1 MKQIQV
7 LKFKKLS
14 KDAVIPTRATDGSA
28 GYDLTL
34 SEKLDRDVKGEGVRM
49 AHFGVSVEIPEG
61 YCGLVVSRSSLQKKG
76 FQQANAVGII
86 DSDYRGELMAPY
98 IGPPN
103 SHLDKGKRIAQLVVV
118 PYLMGP
124 AVEADE
130 LKETVRG
137 DGGFGSTDTVTCT
150 A

>member
-1 MKQIQV
+1 MLKQQKPQ

-14 KDAVIPTRATDGSA
+14 EDSVLPTKATEGSA

-34 SEKLDRDVKGEGVRM
+34 AEKLDRDVLGEGVRM

-61 YCGLVVSRSSLQKKG
+61 YVGLLVSRSSLQKKG
-76 FQQANAVGII
+76 FSQANCVGII

-103 SHLDKGKRIAQLVVV
+103 SHLDKGRRIAQLVVV
-118 PYLMGP
+118 PYLMEP
-124 AVEADE
+124 AVEVQE
-130 LKETVRG
+130 LEETVRG
-137 DGGFGSTDTVTCT
+137 GGGFGSSD
-150 A
+150 AA